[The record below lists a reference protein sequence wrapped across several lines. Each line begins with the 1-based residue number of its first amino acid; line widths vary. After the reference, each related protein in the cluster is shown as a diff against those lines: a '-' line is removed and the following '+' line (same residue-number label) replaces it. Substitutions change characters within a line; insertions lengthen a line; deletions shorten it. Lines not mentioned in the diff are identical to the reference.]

1 MCLIH
6 GLLTVIFA
14 LLVEVPIVYVFEV
27 FPIVLFDLS
36 APLKAAITVRSKGA
50 CVSVFSLL

>member
-6 GLLTVIFA
+6 GLLAVIFA
-14 LLVEVPIVYVFEV
+14 LLVEVFIVYVFEV

-36 APLKAAITVRSKGA
+36 APLKLR
-50 CVSVFSLL
+50 